1 MEDRPDDDSS
11 YIDLP
16 GRASRR
22 PRWAAVSGRH
32 HVPTLGTLVYRKRWY
47 AKRVR
52 VRFRT
57 VGATRWQS
65 GSADWTT
72 IVELITAGTLGEA
85 RTLVSWCLSDDR

>member
-1 MEDRPDDDSS
+1 M
-11 YIDLP
+11 
-16 GRASRR
+16 
-22 PRWAAVSGRH
+22 
-32 HVPTLGTLVYRKRWY
+32 
-47 AKRVR
+47 
-52 VRFRT
+52 RFRA